1 MSAAS
6 RAVLHLAHPSPP
18 AHLKSEF
25 PSRDYPA
32 GATVYRSHGHG
43 LGPRWFSHSGA
54 GRFDLAAPQGTC
66 YVAES
71 EVVTLLET
79 WGGMQVVPS
88 YLAADR
94 DSSHLHLRH
103 GVTVADLT
111 SNLAIQYGVTS
122 EIFTTTDYGLTQ
134 LWASSFRQ
142 AGFSGI
148 RYWARHDLAHT
159 AACLALFGPGDPSKS
174 LAGFEVEGTDHLPD
188 CRDLL
193 DQLERETGIT
203 VLAVPPI

>member
-1 MSAAS
+1 VSAAS
-6 RAVLHLAHPSPP
+6 RAVLHLAQPPPP
-18 AHLKSEF
+18 AQLKSAF

-32 GATVYRSHGHG
+32 GATVFRSHVHG

-54 GRFDLAAPQGTC
+54 GRFDLGAPDGTC

-79 WGGMQVVPS
+79 WGGLQVVPS
-88 YLAADR
+88 YVAAER
-94 DSSHLHLRH
+94 DSSRLHLGN
-103 GVTVADLT
+103 GVTAADLT
-111 SNLAIQYGVTS
+111 SNLAVQYGVTS

-134 LWASSFRQ
+134 LWASAFRQ
-142 AGFSGI
+142 AGFDGI

-159 AACLALFGPGDPSKS
+159 AACLALFGPADPSKS
-174 LAGFEVEGTDHLPD
+174 LAGFEVDGTDHLPD
-188 CRDLL
+188 RGDLL